1 MDRQHRR
8 DLKHDKF
15 VDELGTLSSQARQNQ
30 RLLLTLTAALVIGS
44 AIVYGIFFYRSNHE
58 QKAQDALALAIETI
72 DSPLQSPG
80 QQTSGQQTPG
90 AKFKT
95 EADRTNAAEKQFKD
109 VQAKYPSSDATDV
122 ANLYLARIA
131 ASHGDA
137 TAARKRLQDF
147 VSEHPNSVLVGS
159 VRYSLY
165 QLRIENGEAGLVA
178 NELQTE
184 IAKADP
190 ALPPDTML
198 VLMAHAY
205 DAQGNNDKSKEAYR
219 RIITEFPD
227 SPYALEAQRR
237 AGPAA

>member
-30 RLLLTLTAALVIGS
+30 RLLLTLTGALVIGS
-44 AIVYGIFFYRSNHE
+44 AIIYGFFFYRSNHE
-58 QKAQDALALAIETI
+58 QKAQDALALAIGTI

-80 QQTSGQQTPG
+80 QQAPG

-95 EADRTNAAEKQFKD
+95 EAERTNAAESQFKD
-109 VQAKYPSSDATDV
+109 VQTKYPGSDATDV

-131 ASHGDA
+131 ASRGDA
-137 TAARKRLQDF
+137 PAARKRLQDF

-159 VRYSLY
+159 ARYSLF
-165 QLRIENGEAGLVA
+165 QIRIENGEAAEVA

>member
-15 VDELGTLSSQARQNQ
+15 VDELGTLSSRARQNQ
-30 RLLLTLTAALVIGS
+30 RLLLVLTAVLVIGS
-44 AIVYGIFFYRSNHE
+44 ALVYGFFFFRSNRE
-58 QKAQDALALAIETI
+58 QKAQDVLALAIETVG
-72 DSPLQSPG
+72 SPLQ
-80 QQTSGQQTPG
+80 TAGQQTPG

-95 EADRTNAAEKQFKD
+95 EGERTAAAEKQFKD
-109 VQAKYPSSDATDV
+109 VQEKYAGSDAADV
-122 ANLYLARIA
+122 ANLFLGRID
-131 ASHGDA
+131 ASRGDA
-137 TAARKRLQDF
+137 KEARKRLQDF
-147 VSEHPNSVLVGS
+147 VNEHPNSFLVGG

-165 QLRIENGEAGLVA
+165 QLRIENGEAGKVA

>member
-1 MDRQHRR
+1 MDRQHRK
-8 DLKHDKF
+8 DLKHDRF
-15 VDELGTLSSQARQNQ
+15 VDELGSLSTRARDNQ
-30 RLLLTLTAALVIGS
+30 RLLLTLTAALVVGS
-44 AIVYGIFFYRSNHE
+44 ALVYGFFFYRSNREHT
-58 QKAQDALALAIETI
+58 AGSALGQAIETI
-72 DSPLQSPG
+72 DSPLQ
-80 QQTSGQQTPG
+80 TAGQQTPG

-95 EADRTNAAEKQFKD
+95 EAERATAAEKQFKD
-109 VQAKYPSSDATDV
+109 VQSKYPGSDAADV
-122 ANLYLARIA
+122 ANLFLARID
-131 ASHGDA
+131 ASHGD
-137 TAARKRLQDF
+137 TKSARTRLQDF
-147 VSEHPNSVLVGS
+147 LSEHPKSVLVGT

-165 QLRIENGEAGLVA
+165 QIRIENGEAAQVA
-178 NELQTE
+178 TELQTE

>member
-15 VDELGTLSSQARQNQ
+15 VDEMGTLSSRARDNQ
-30 RLLLTLTAALVIGS
+30 RLLLTITAALVIGS
-44 AIVYGIFFYRSNHE
+44 ALVYGFFFYRSNHE

-72 DSPLQSPG
+72 DSPLQTPG
-80 QQTSGQQTPG
+80 QQNPS

-95 EADRTNAAEKQFKD
+95 EAERTAAAEKQFKD
-109 VQAKYPSSDATDV
+109 VQAKFPGSDATDV
-122 ANLYLARIA
+122 ANLYLARIE
-131 ASHGDA
+131 ASRGDA
-137 TAARKRLQDF
+137 KSARKRLEDF
-147 VSEHPNSVLVGS
+147 VSEHPKSVLVGT

-165 QLRIENGEAGLVA
+165 QIRIENGEAAQVA

-205 DAQGNNDKSKEAYR
+205 DAQGNNDKSKAAYR